1 MSSPFPEDSTVEKIN
16 EEFQNFHE
24 EKNEPP
30 PSIKESSMDK
40 IKKLSNDL
48 GVDQIREDVDAVKQ
62 SIQLLHE
69 SQQGIIDSM
78 NQLVTSINNGG
89 GGVSQ
94 PQSQPSNGNTGMSNM
109 SPENLQMLVGM
120 IDGLVDTYKK
130 IKGNDAAPQ
139 PVQLI
144 SQDTINQKM
153 QQSFM
158 DDLQTGESIR
168 KFITDA
174 LKKKATQQVVK
185 QSMQSIGSE
194 EPIHGPE

>member
-78 NQLVTSINNGG
+78 NQLITQLNDNGG
-89 GGVSQ
+89 ASQ
-94 PQSQPSNGNTGMSNM
+94 QQPASSNGNTGMSNM
-109 SPENLQMLVGM
+109 NPENLQMLVGM